1 MDVTDGVDKAIEV
14 YVKKTLRSD
23 VPFQDPS
30 VMAVICARIQKAF
43 ICLPEDVLNLFLSE
57 NRILVVLIEPDTG
70 LPLGMTTKTSDFG
83 SSLNYTVVVRP
94 EHKDWPED
102 RFIGAFLR
110 ELGHVVSQ
118 RPPEEQWPLARG
130 ERSRYKEQ
138 LECRADAAVWS
149 WGLRHYSMA
158 YLAATYPAHWVD
170 RIVDQI
176 SKTLLENYQ

>member
-1 MDVTDGVDKAIEV
+1 MDDPDQAISV
-14 YVKKTLRSD
+14 YIKQTLSSD
-23 VPFQDPS
+23 VPFQDPA
-30 VMAVICARIQKAF
+30 VMAVIVARIEKAF
-43 ICLPEDVLNLFLSE
+43 SCLPEDVLNLFLLG
-57 NRILVVLIEPDTG
+57 NRILAVVVAPDTG
-70 LPLGMTTKTSDFG
+70 LPLGMTTKTSG
-83 SSLNYTVVVRP
+83 QGPSESYGVVVRP

-110 ELGHVVSQ
+110 ELGHVVSR
-118 RPPEEQWPLARG
+118 RPPEDEWPQTRG

-138 LECRADAAVWS
+138 LECRADTMVWR

-176 SKTLLENYQ
+176 SKMLLDDYQ